1 LPEEGRSRLTDPY
14 VTNRRKGTG
23 LGLAIVMKIVEQHG
37 GELVLGDA
45 PETSELDGAQVTL
58 RLPKPAVRAQSGNP
72 DSDPELAPEL
82 DVELG
87 PAPGVTGGIECGE
100 NNG

>member
-1 LPEEGRSRLTDPY
+1 
-14 VTNRRKGTG
+14 
-23 LGLAIVMKIVEQHG
+23 
-37 GELVLGDA
+37 
-45 PETSELDGAQVTL
+45 VTL